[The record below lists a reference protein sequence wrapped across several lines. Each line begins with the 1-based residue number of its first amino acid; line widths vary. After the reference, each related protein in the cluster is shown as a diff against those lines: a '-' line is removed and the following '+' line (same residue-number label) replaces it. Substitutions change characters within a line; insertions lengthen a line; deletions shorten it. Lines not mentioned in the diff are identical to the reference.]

1 MRKTFRRITAVA
13 LAGLMTTC
21 IAVTAS
27 AKSETYKCPSCGKTT
42 TATLEKTSTTAV
54 ATTSINDG
62 NQAVSVS
69 IYGEYWEL
77 GSGKLSTIGN
87 GSGGRAGVTTS
98 IYNKGGRW
106 NKVQSKHSK
115 CCSDSPTE
123 LVVY

>member
-27 AKSETYKCPSCGKTT
+27 ATTNKYECTSCKTIT
-42 TATLEKTSTTAV
+42 TSTLDVTSTNAV

-62 NQAVSVS
+62 SRGVSVG
-69 IYGEYWEL
+69 IYGEFMNKDT
-77 GSGKLSTIGN
+77 GKISDTGN

-98 IYNKGGRW
+98 IYNGGTIW
-106 NKVQSKHSK
+106 TKVKSTHSR
-115 CCSDSPTE
+115 CCSGSTTV
-123 LVVY
+123 LNW